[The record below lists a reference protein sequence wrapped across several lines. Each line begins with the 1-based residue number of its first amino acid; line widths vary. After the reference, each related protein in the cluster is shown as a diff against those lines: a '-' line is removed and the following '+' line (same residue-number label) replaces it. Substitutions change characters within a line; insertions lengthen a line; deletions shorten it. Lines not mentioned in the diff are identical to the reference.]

1 MVLTQAS
8 LEPRRPGVG
17 SIALG
22 KKTALDY
29 IVRLHRADRP
39 CVHPVSRASPNCHA
53 RPSALCACVVP
64 ATAPVS
70 LVHARVLCV
79 RAARARA
86 LLLGTACAVRSSVRV
101 YCVALAQCDC
111 VLCARAVCART
122 VHYSAMRARG
132 IGMSMHRGDRHDG
145 DNASIARAQTARN
158 WIDCLQTFTQSTSYR
173 LPPGAQRPPSNTI
186 SLLPSHACNLL
197 IVPAHAQ
204 LMLRP
209 HLANFWREP
218 FRVPFRKSL
227 FSFRKSLF
235 CPTAYF
241 SMTLQKT
248 KYRSQAI
255 PRTSLGLPSSSH
267 DFHPLHP
274 PSFHVP
280 L

>member
-1 MVLTQAS
+1 M
-8 LEPRRPGVG
+8 RP
-17 SIALG
+17 
-22 KKTALDY
+22 
-29 IVRLHRADRP
+29 HRAARP
-39 CVHPVSRASPNCHA
+39 CVHPVSRASPRYHA

-79 RAARARA
+79 RAARART

-101 YCVALAQCDC
+101 CCVPLAQCDC

-158 WIDCLQTFTQSTSYR
+158 RSDGLQTFTQSTSYR
-173 LPPGAQRPPSNTI
+173 LLPGAQRPPSITI

-218 FRVPFRKSL
+218 FRVPFENL
-227 FSFRKSLF
+227 FFPFENLF
-235 CPTAYF
+235 FA
-241 SMTLQKT
+241 Q
-248 KYRSQAI
+248 
-255 PRTSLGLPSSSH
+255 PRT
-267 DFHPLHP
+267 FQ
-274 PSFHVP
+274 
-280 L
+280 